1 MEKSSNSNGLFDGN
15 EMTAVGCAICFISAL
30 CLSVVGIQT
39 RMMQEISFVLVIL
52 YYSLLAVILTAF
64 AILVQDASES
74 TKLLHYNKEQYL
86 AALLPGI
93 LHAGAIYSLTIA
105 MQNERPGF
113 VALIGYMGIVYAFVG
128 DAFIYS
134 QTLYGHEMLGISIL
148 VALNATLVFRRLSQ
162 SA

>member
-1 MEKSSNSNGLFDGN
+1 MKKSSNSNGLFDGS

-105 MQNERPGF
+105 MQNMRK
-113 VALIGYMGIVYAFVG
+113 I
-128 DAFIYS
+128 
-134 QTLYGHEMLGISIL
+134 LGL
-148 VALNATLVFRRLSQ
+148 EKDNKDV
-162 SA
+162 